1 MDRFFLGGY
10 LSEHLEKCNYK
21 LHFLE
26 KRKLAGTKKRNW
38 FGVIC
43 STPRKLNIDTKNG
56 HI

>member
-26 KRKLAGTKKRNW
+26 KRKLAGTAN
-38 FGVIC
+38 G
-43 STPRKLNIDTKNG
+43 TPPPRKETGLESFVLHPGN
-56 HI
+56 